1 MSPFLI
7 LALAF
12 GFAVDT
18 VLLACLVLLEQ
29 DGESFLAARLWP
41 WAIWSWLLLI
51 STPILLATGL
61 ALGLGNF

>member
-1 MSPFLI
+1 MSPLLV

-29 DGESFLAARLWP
+29 DDESFLSARIWP
-41 WAIWSWLLLI
+41 WAIWGWLLLI

-61 ALGLGNF
+61 ALGVGDF